1 MKKLMALLLA
11 VALAAGSTT
20 VAFAANRTY
29 VDIDGPVSV
38 DFEDTDGGNVL
49 VPGVEYRFPLLDG
62 NNYFDKDS
70 ADNYTI
76 KASEYYGSGEKA
88 KFSDLS
94 VERGRDGIYYLVVKA
109 KSNKDTYYDSQDA
122 YVMFIVT
129 DKYVDRDDKK
139 VTSQRE
145 MDDYNDNANLGWSS
159 WRDVKKEYDDPTDLV
174 GECFIEG
181 GDEIELKDYVTTE
194 YVSFEQFEIA
204 ARDYDYINDDEYEVD
219 NSMPLVMAGGDV
231 SKSTLYFGDTAEYL
245 AKFSSTKEKPFNLS
259 YTTVTNPDVEDDNPR
274 ADIVCI
280 SFPGKPVFAANSYL
294 IIKDRDMEYLYEWD
308 DGDLIELDTTFEDGY
323 LAYRTDHL
331 TSYIA
336 SDRPLRD
343 AIGSSDR
350 EESSSSSSSSSR
362 PTTNTSSSNNAG
374 NTGRPT
380 KPNPDTGR

>member
-1 MKKLMALLLA
+1 M
-11 VALAAGSTT
+11 
-20 VAFAANRTY
+20 
-29 VDIDGPVSV
+29 
-38 DFEDTDGGNVL
+38 
-49 VPGVEYRFPLLDG
+49 
-62 NNYFDKDS
+62 
-70 ADNYTI
+70 
-76 KASEYYGSGEKA
+76 
-88 KFSDLS
+88 
-94 VERGRDGIYYLVVKA
+94 
-109 KSNKDTYYDSQDA
+109 
-122 YVMFIVT
+122 
-129 DKYVDRDDKK
+129 
-139 VTSQRE
+139 
-145 MDDYNDNANLGWSS
+145 
-159 WRDVKKEYDDPTDLV
+159 
-174 GECFIEG
+174 
-181 GDEIELKDYVTTE
+181 
-194 YVSFEQFEIA
+194 
-204 ARDYDYINDDEYEVD
+204 
-219 NSMPLVMAGGDV
+219 
-231 SKSTLYFGDTAEYL
+231 
-245 AKFSSTKEKPFNLS
+245 
-259 YTTVTNPDVEDDNPR
+259 EDDNPK